1 MLLYIIRKFATNN
14 PIIIEKRELFVKITV
29 IIKKHKNIEKYP
41 LIIIVG
47 KNCNTIYLITNIKII
62 ANNKLRIVG
71 FIMI

>member
-47 KNCNTIYLITNIKII
+47 KTVILYI
-62 ANNKLRIVG
+62 
-71 FIMI
+71 